1 RTHSTSSKRSIAIDI
16 GAGSGQWSE
25 TFKEIPGCSFLL
37 GEPDADKCKLL
48 SRRLSVALLS
58 VRVMEMPRLGCNLAT
73 VKWGRDKQY
82 EEPVVE
88 EEDLPI
94 TCSPISALNMVP
106 ISLHGVPDAVTQ
118 ICSQVKTSICS

>member
-1 RTHSTSSKRSIAIDI
+1 IAIDI

-37 GEPDADKCKLL
+37 GEPDADKF
-48 SRRLSVALLS
+48 
-58 VRVMEMPRLGCNLAT
+58 RVMEMPRLGCNLAT